1 MGWGAVAPFDA
12 NAGKSKFCGGFSHPF
27 SAGCRPGMVT
37 AMVKLTVMYPW
48 HEGFRF
54 DMDYYTQKHIAIHK
68 QDPNVLGIIIEEGRS
83 AFRGGS
89 TPEMVCVA
97 HFFYESIGKLNESRT
112 PEKGRRQLADIPN
125 FTDITPQDQIS
136 EVEYLDLS
144 AFGVPSGLGRG

>member
-1 MGWGAVAPFDA
+1 MPRRHGDF
-12 NAGKSKFCGGFSHPF
+12 
-27 SAGCRPGMVT
+27 
-37 AMVKLTVMYPW
+37 MVKLTVMYPW

-68 QDPNVLGIIIEEGRS
+68 QDPNVLGIIIEEGLS

-89 TPEMVCVA
+89 IPEMVCVA

-112 PEKGRRQLADIPN
+112 PEKGKRQLADLPN

-136 EVEYLDLS
+136 EVEYIDLGS
-144 AFGVPSGLGRG
+144 CASLLAPEYG